1 MSEMQKL
8 AAPCRRIPL
17 SVNSSTQRPVMPDEP
32 ETELRSGELPALVLG
47 ESVVFCLTFLNPDG
61 SAVIF
66 SGDEVFE
73 LSGDCD
79 YDHET
84 GLMFYAGPDRMNL
97 PGDWAEADPAKGKIA
112 LRVSCNTENFAS
124 KLGDQEEIPVFLE
137 VRMTAADAVTRSILL
152 RTTATALNTIRHEGE
167 PPEEI
172 QAEFYTAAQTE
183 ARLNSKAEAEHAHDS
198 SQIVDLAG
206 VIGEQIAPV
215 EQALTGKINEKAD
228 TNHTHEEYADS
239 THIHEQYIQAEFV
252 ENRVTAAMPAG
263 TVIAYAGSS
272 APEGFIAC
280 NGAAVSRETYANL
293 FAAIGTI
300 YGAGDGSTTFNLPDL
315 TDRVVQGSATAGTA
329 LTAGL
334 PEISAMFVPI
344 PLKNSSSGNVCSPIV
359 SYSGAL
365 TMAKELDRDLTGFPI
380 TSALYQSALY
390 RYSFNASSS
399 NSIYG
404 NSTTVQPPALTMIYC
419 IKY

>member
-32 ETELRSGELPALVLG
+32 ETELRSGELPELVLG

-61 SAVIF
+61 SAVVF

-79 YDHET
+79 YDHGT

-112 LRVSCNTENFAS
+112 LRVNCNTENFAS

-137 VRMTAADAVTRSILL
+137 VCMTATDAVTRSILL

-183 ARLNSKAEAEHAHDS
+183 ARLNSKAEAEHSHDS

-206 VIGEQIAPV
+206 VIGERIAPV
-215 EQALTGKINEKAD
+215 EQALTGKIDEKAEV
-228 TNHTHEEYADS
+228 NHTHGQYAES
-239 THIHEQYIQAEFV
+239 ASVAEQIS
-252 ENRVTAAMPAG
+252 AAMPAG
-263 TVIAYAGSS
+263 TVIAYAGST
-272 APEGFIAC
+272 APEGFITC
-280 NGAAVSRETYANL
+280 NGAAVSRTTYSAL
-293 FAAIGTI
+293 FTAIGTL
-300 YGAGDGSTTFNLPDL
+300 YGEGDGTSTFNLPDL
-315 TDRVVQGSATAGTA
+315 TGRVVQGSATAGTA
-329 LTAGL
+329 LAAGL
-334 PEISAMFVPI
+334 PNITGQLLARPPIS
-344 PLKNSSSGNVCSPIV
+344 NTTSGI
-359 SYSGAL
+359 GAL
-365 TMAKELDRDLTGFPI
+365 YYGSNNTEGY
-380 TSALYQSALY
+380 SAPRGDSSTTNQIYFDASK
-390 RYSFNASSS
+390 SNA
-399 NSIYG
+399 IYG
-404 NSTTVQPPALTMIYC
+404 RSTTVQPPALTMIYC

>member
-32 ETELRSGELPALVLG
+32 ETELRSGELPELVLG

-61 SAVIF
+61 SAVVF

-97 PGDWAEADPAKGKIA
+97 PGDWPEADPAKGKIA
-112 LRVSCNTENFAS
+112 LRVSCNTENFAA

-137 VRMTAADAVTRSILL
+137 VCMTATDAVTRSILL
-152 RTTATALNTIRHEGE
+152 RTTVTALNTIRHESE

-172 QAEFYTAAQTE
+172 QAEYYTAAQTE
-183 ARLNSKAEAEHAHDS
+183 VRLNSKAEAEHAHDS

-215 EQALTGKINEKAD
+215 EQALTGKINEKAEV
-228 TNHTHEEYADS
+228 NHTHGQYAES
-239 THIHEQYIQAEFV
+239 ASVAEQIS
-252 ENRVTAAMPAG
+252 AAMPAG
-263 TVIAYAGSS
+263 TVIAYAGST

-280 NGAAVSRETYANL
+280 NGASVSRETYANL
-293 FAAIGTI
+293 FAAIGTL
-300 YGAGDGSTTFNLPDL
+300 YGEGDGATTFNLPDL
-315 TDRVVQGSATAGTA
+315 TGRVVQGSATAGTA
-329 LTAGL
+329 LAAGL
-334 PEISAMFVPI
+334 PNISGTMTERAFVRE
-344 PLKNSSSGNVCSPIV
+344 SSGGNITLISQSGGAFRTSTTSFEANTVVCELSSTRVTDPAVV
-359 SYSGAL
+359 SFDA
-365 TMAKELDRDLTGFPI
+365 
-380 TSALYQSALY
+380 
-390 RYSFNASSS
+390 S
-399 NSIYG
+399 NSNAIYG
-404 NSTTVQPPALTMIYC
+404 NSNTVQPPALTMIYC

>member
-32 ETELRSGELPALVLG
+32 ETELRSGELPELVLG

-61 SAVIF
+61 SAVVF

-112 LRVSCNTENFAS
+112 LRVNCNTENFAS

-137 VRMTAADAVTRSILL
+137 VCMTTDAVTRSILL
-152 RTTATALNTIRHEGE
+152 RTTATALNTIRHESE

-172 QAEFYTAAQTE
+172 QAEYYTAAQTE
-183 ARLNSKAEAEHAHDS
+183 VRLNSKAEAEHSHDS

-215 EQALTGKINEKAD
+215 EQALTGKINEKAEA
-228 TNHTHEEYADS
+228 NHTHEQYADS
-239 THIHEQYIQAEFV
+239 SHIHEQYIEAEFV
-252 ENRVTAAMPAG
+252 ETCVTAAMPAG
-263 TVIAYAGSS
+263 TVIAYAGSA

-293 FAAIGTI
+293 FAAIGTL
-300 YGAGDGSTTFNLPDL
+300 YGSGDGATTFHLPDL

-329 LTAGL
+329 LAAGL
-334 PEISAMFVPI
+334 PNITGYFQQPNKDIGMWEIYGSMSGAFSSQGGTAI
-344 PLKNSSSGNVCSPIV
+344 TKALSKFDYTSSGSSVGVNI
-359 SYSGAL
+359 
-365 TMAKELDRDLTGFPI
+365 D
-380 TSALYQSALY
+380 
-390 RYSFNASSS
+390 ASRSS
-399 NSIYG
+399 SIYG
-404 NSTTVQPPALTMIYC
+404 KSMTVQPPALTMIYC